1 MTTTDTDTDTELQA
15 AYATGNKSEIIRL
28 AFLVM
33 AKTAAPIKTPSRRLG
48 RPEAFPVGY
57 DFECAILRRDER
69 PNNNHLFD

>member
-1 MTTTDTDTDTELQA
+1 MTFTDTDTELQA

-48 RPEAFPVGY
+48 PEAFPVGY
-57 DFECAILRRDER
+57 DFERAILRRDER
-69 PNNNHLFD
+69 PNNNHFFD